1 MYGLSISRFLSYT
14 TVLWKSRSLPLSL
27 LLPSHILYYR
37 LETVNIK
44 CSSGKAKVLGT
55 VVCVAGAT
63 LLTLYRGM
71 PLFDHS
77 QDPAIQL
84 NYAKKTERWTIGSVA
99 LVVGTLF
106 WSSWFLL
113 QSTIG
118 KRYPCQYSS
127 TAIMSFFGAI
137 QSAVLSLAT
146 SRNFSAWVLK
156 GKIEIVTVLFAVSI
170 PFL

>member
-1 MYGLSISRFLSYT
+1 
-14 TVLWKSRSLPLSL
+14 
-27 LLPSHILYYR
+27 
-37 LETVNIK
+37 VNIK
-44 CSSGKAKVLGT
+44 CSSGKAKVLGI
-55 VVCVAGAT
+55 VVCVAGAS
-63 LLTLYRGM
+63 LLTLYRGV
-71 PLFDHS
+71 PLFNHS

-146 SRNFSAWVLK
+146 NRNFYAWVLK
-156 GKIEIVTVLFAVSI
+156 GKIEIITVLFAVSI